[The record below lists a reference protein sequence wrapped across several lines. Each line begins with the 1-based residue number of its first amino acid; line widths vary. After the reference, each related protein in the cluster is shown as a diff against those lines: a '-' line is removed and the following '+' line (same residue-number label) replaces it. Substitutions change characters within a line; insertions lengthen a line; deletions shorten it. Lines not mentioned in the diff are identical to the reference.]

1 MVVRVSDKKQT
12 YNNVTKLLVKPL
24 KNKKASKIPLY
35 EDGEG
40 YQFEYIHK
48 Q

>member
-1 MVVRVSDKKQT
+1 MDCDYLMDLPFKES
-12 YNNVTKLLVKPL
+12 YKLNAYDL
-24 KNKKASKIPLY
+24 KNKKASKTPLFK
-35 EDGEG
+35 DGEG

>member
-1 MVVRVSDKKQT
+1 MPRGYQMGT
-12 YNNVTKLLVKPL
+12 H